1 MAAPSK
7 FQSPKKNLKSCQH
20 YLCQPLTSYN
30 HPKEFE
36 ILSTLFM
43 HFLIDHAPIGV
54 AMLKNIN
61 NKERCLNP
69 LTSLKIHR
77 TESTQ

>member
-1 MAAPSK
+1 MIIINKPTAIQNATP
-7 FQSPKKNLKSCQH
+7 FQVPTTKKQS
-20 YLCQPLTSYN
+20 
-30 HPKEFE
+30 E

-61 NKERCLNP
+61 NKE
-69 LTSLKIHR
+69 T
-77 TESTQ
+77 